1 VLVTRRHRLVRRGVL
16 AELMDVFF
24 ARLTALDAAIRAND
38 DERWSALRVA
48 IVAEKASHACH
59 REQAPAWMLGIEAAP
74 AAAGET
80 LARLPGSPGTAEG
93 TVFSAASSDDF
104 PRS

>member
-1 VLVTRRHRLVRRGVL
+1 
-16 AELMDVFF
+16 
-24 ARLTALDAAIRAND
+24 
-38 DERWSALRVA
+38 
-48 IVAEKASHACH
+48 
-59 REQAPAWMLGIEAAP
+59 MLGIEAAP